1 MVCYIETYFS
11 KNVNGKIVYDWNVTE
26 FCKFVGISRTY
37 FYQIVK
43 SEKIP
48 TLAVAYKICD
58 YINSF
63 LNDSNV
69 WTVEDLWRSQ

>member
-1 MVCYIETYFS
+1 MYCLIENNFS
-11 KNVNGKIVYDWNVTE
+11 KNVNGKIVYDWNVTD
-26 FCKFVGISRTY
+26 FCKSVGISRTY

-48 TLAVAYKICD
+48 TLAIAYKICA

-63 LNDSNV
+63 LNETKV
-69 WTVEDLWRSQ
+69 WLVEDLWIEQ